1 MFFLCFLKKLGMKN
15 FKHTIFCQKVQDL
28 LPGTAVYS
36 RQHTLL
42 SSYPRAD
49 SEPDVVQIIVFQ
61 LLDQILK

>member
-1 MFFLCFLKKLGMKN
+1 MYVFLCFLKKLGMKILN
-15 FKHTIFCQKVQDL
+15 THIFCQKVQDL

-36 RQHTLL
+36 SL

-49 SEPDVVQIIVFQ
+49 SEPDMVQIIVFW